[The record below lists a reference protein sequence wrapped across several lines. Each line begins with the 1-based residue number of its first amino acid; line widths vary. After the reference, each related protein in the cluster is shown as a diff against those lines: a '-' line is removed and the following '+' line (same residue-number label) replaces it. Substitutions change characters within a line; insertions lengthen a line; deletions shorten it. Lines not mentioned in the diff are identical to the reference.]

1 MYTDRPLHGMA
12 VMPVRYN
19 EGQQALL
26 ELGRYDHSFRV
37 SDETKLMRIRDA
49 LLQRI
54 DQLTF

>member
-1 MYTDRPLHGMA
+1 
-12 VMPVRYN
+12 MPVRYN